1 MHHSSKKQ
9 RMPEPTEA
17 PPHSRRSATVTEV
30 PRGGPAHDEI
40 AAAEVG
46 QALEEGGRKMLDV
59 FAEGTEAEVR
69 IGGCGRRRLR
79 VGQEQILPCAA
90 CGAKSAPSRRG
101 VPTKRRVCS
110 AEG

>member
-1 MHHSSKKQ
+1 M
-9 RMPEPTEA
+9 
-17 PPHSRRSATVTEV
+17 
-30 PRGGPAHDEI
+30 
-40 AAAEVG
+40 
-46 QALEEGGRKMLDV
+46 EEGGRTMMDV

-69 IGGCGRRRLR
+69 IGGRVRRRLR